1 MIKGISRRVVVVKS
15 PDPEI
20 FDEAIF
26 IVRDEYLN
34 RGGSS
39 PEAVLREAQRAAE
52 RYLKENT
59 SGRQRLRLFSKMPPS
74 ACAAAGA
81 AATGIAWLALRLVGV

>member
-1 MIKGISRRVVVVKS
+1 MVKGISRCVVVVKS

-34 RGGSS
+34 RGGTS
-39 PEAVLREAQRAAE
+39 PEAVLREAQQAAE
-52 RYLKENT
+52 RYLRENT
-59 SGRQRLRLFSKMPPS
+59 PSRRRFFSRMPPS

>member
-1 MIKGISRRVVVVKS
+1 MVKGISRRVVVVKS

-26 IVRDEYLN
+26 IVRDDYLN
-34 RGGSS
+34 RKGTS
-39 PEAVLREAQRAAE
+39 PEAVLHEAQQAAE
-52 RYLKENT
+52 QYLRGNLP
-59 SGRQRLRLFSKMPPS
+59 GRRRFFSRIPPS

>member
-26 IVRDEYLN
+26 IVRDDYLK
-34 RGGSS
+34 RGGTS
-39 PEAVLREAQRAAE
+39 PEAVLREAQRTAE

-59 SGRQRLRLFSKMPPS
+59 TGRRRLFSRIPPS